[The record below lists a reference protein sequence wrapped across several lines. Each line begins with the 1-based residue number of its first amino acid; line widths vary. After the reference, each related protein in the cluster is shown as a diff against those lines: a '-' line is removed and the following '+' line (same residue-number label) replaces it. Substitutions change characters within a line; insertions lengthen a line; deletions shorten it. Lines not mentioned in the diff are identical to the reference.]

1 MSFTLQREKRGELV
15 QNSVDLND
23 RLTGWRFNV
32 QPGRELTLT
41 LGLARSICI
50 KSPTVRRFVC
60 DSALTWISVPS
71 LVIFSYILFLFFFL
85 FYFCRR
91 RSHQYLLLF
100 INSFTNDTFY
110 ACLNSKTNSDFDWG
124 DSWALCLLF
133 FFGGTSHLHFHT
145 SYFAQSLLFFLKPQ
159 HLHGYP
165 AHLLRWFNG
174 HRCLR
179 VCWLVICVN
188 FLVFEHSV
196 LWVAICITFSNAE
209 WVLFSIHWVPWESL
223 HLLN

>member
-1 MSFTLQREKRGELV
+1 MSFTLQRENLSELV
-15 QNSVDLND
+15 QNTGDLND

-133 FFGGTSHLHFHT
+133 FLV
-145 SYFAQSLLFFLKPQ
+145 
-159 HLHGYP
+159 
-165 AHLLRWFNG
+165 AHLNFIFIPHILRRVYCFSSSLSICMGIHPTCSGGLIAIGVCDSADLWF
-174 HRCLR
+174 
-179 VCWLVICVN
+179 V
-188 FLVFEHSV
+188 
-196 LWVAICITFSNAE
+196 
-209 WVLFSIHWVPWESL
+209 
-223 HLLN
+223 

>member
-1 MSFTLQREKRGELV
+1 MSFTLQRENLNELV
-15 QNSVDLND
+15 QNYVDLND

-71 LVIFSYILFLFFFL
+71 LVIFSYIF
-85 FYFCRR
+85 FYFF
-91 RSHQYLLLF
+91 SFF
-100 INSFTNDTFY
+100 ISAVVAVINICYYSLIHSRTTPFMLVWTQKRT
-110 ACLNSKTNSDFDWG
+110 LTLTG
-124 DSWALCLLF
+124 VTLELCVYFF
-133 FFGGTSHLHFHT
+133 FFGGTSRLHFHT

-165 AHLLRWFNG
+165 SHLLRWFNG

-179 VCWLVICVN
+179 LWWLVICVN
-188 FLVFEHSV
+188 FLIFEHSV

-209 WVLFSIHWVPWESL
+209 WVLFSILWVPWESL